1 MSVCVCGGGN
11 YNEREN
17 YEEMRQGEQGKRM
30 RMNNDG
36 RGRRG
41 QIRAS
46 KGKVGQERK
55 DRTG

>member
-1 MSVCVCGGGN
+1 MWGGN
-11 YNEREN
+11 YNEGEN